1 MLRNQNNKKK
11 CLCSGY
17 CLVLI
22 ASKQLLLVEFY
33 IFWNLSL
40 CCDLPRN
47 LFTSGKMPMKTLGV
61 NVCSKASYLSIYH
74 FWWILAIT
82 ICWFLCTKRKA
93 TCLQILLCALL
104 RYISHTMR
112 GQYIPEVGSDSPL
125 AIRITLR
132 MTMAN
137 NNTSDNQDISN
148 TKTKQNCTNHD
159 ALQSQKVQSYSC
171 EATAR
176 LYPESFSKAIG
187 RSLTRSHG
195 MLPNLIIFG
204 ASWLTKPQG

>member
-61 NVCSKASYLSIYH
+61 NVCAKAIYLSIYLSFLVNLSNH
-74 FWWILAIT
+74 NLLIFVHQKEGHMLANFTMCTLAIHIT
-82 ICWFLCTKRKA
+82 HYAGPIYTRGWIRLT
-93 TCLQILLCALL
+93 TCDT
-104 RYISHTMR
+104 YH
-112 GQYIPEVGSDSPL
+112 
-125 AIRITLR
+125 
-132 MTMAN
+132 
-137 NNTSDNQDISN
+137 TSDDNG
-148 TKTKQNCTNHD
+148 
-159 ALQSQKVQSYSC
+159 
-171 EATAR
+171 E
-176 LYPESFSKAIG
+176 
-187 RSLTRSHG
+187 
-195 MLPNLIIFG
+195 
-204 ASWLTKPQG
+204 